1 VINAKGKRRTFWV
14 STDMDQLIEE
24 TRKKLRMSRSNFYRY
39 AAVRLLQELSVL
51 TTKAHEK
58 EVTIPEVEVKNVE

>member
-1 VINAKGKRRTFWV
+1 VINTKGKRRTFWV

-24 TRKKLRMSRSNFYRY
+24 TRTKLKMSRSNFYRY
-39 AAVRLLQELSVL
+39 AVTRLLQELSVL

-58 EVTIPEVEVKNVE
+58 EVA